1 MKFVKIF
8 WGYCSVW
15 KVCFLIFFFFFWYGL
30 ETEMMCWQWKWRR
43 KTTIPIHKHPTQFV
57 FCVVGVMFVLGWGLF
72 WRLIELKILMGIFC
86 GYYLNWKVCFL
97 ILEGWRRWWVW
108 ALIDGGMKMSWMG
121 RAEILLSFGVGEILF
136 WRWRTNKE
144 EQRKKE
150 KWRWECGLL

>member
-8 WGYCSVW
+8 CGYCSVW
-15 KVCFLIFFFFFWYGL
+15 KVCFLNFFFFFGMGL
-30 ETEMMCWQWKWRR
+30 RLKWWCWQWKWRR
-43 KTTIPIHKHPTQFV
+43 KTAIPIHKHPTQFV
-57 FCVVGVMFVLGWGLF
+57 FCVVGVVFVLGWGVF

-108 ALIDGGMKMSWMG
+108 ALIGGGMKMSWMG

-144 EQRKKE
+144 E
-150 KWRWECGLL
+150 